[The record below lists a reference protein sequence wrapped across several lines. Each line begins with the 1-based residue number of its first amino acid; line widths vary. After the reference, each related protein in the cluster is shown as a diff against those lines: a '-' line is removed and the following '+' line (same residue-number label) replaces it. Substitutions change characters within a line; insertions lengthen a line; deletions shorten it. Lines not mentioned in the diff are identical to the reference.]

1 MTENRWIKTKQGV
14 ADYFHVSLST
24 VKNWDRILP
33 LPFVRLGRIVIAR
46 ESDLDAWAAKF
57 ANLCRKRKKVKT

>member
-24 VKNWDRILP
+24 VKNWDRIMP
-33 LPFVRLGRIVIAR
+33 LPRLGKIVMAK
-46 ESDLDAWAAKF
+46 EGDLDAWAARF
-57 ANLCRKRKKVKT
+57 TDLCRKGKKVKK